1 MNEEEKSMRQDRCID
16 QFYKVVV
23 LKVLTKGDIGFMG
36 EDKPI
41 AEITFRLMEFK
52 GAWLTR
58 LR

>member
-1 MNEEEKSMRQDRCID
+1 MCID

-23 LKVLTKGDIGFMG
+23 LKVLTKNDVGFMN
-36 EDKPI
+36 EYKLI